1 MLRQNAQKGE
11 TMQSRLAMEVRKAQR
26 SRCRLDGKIRH
37 LNQEVDGRI
46 LNVSR
51 TGIAMELKG
60 RLHASTGS
68 NVLIQTDDIGLIEGT
83 VRWSR
88 NGFLGIQIKQNSNT
102 LAQMSAYFR
111 NYHKEVRPVLTR

>member
-1 MLRQNAQKGE
+1 
-11 TMQSRLAMEVRKAQR
+11 MQSILAAEVRKAQR
-26 SRCRLDGKIRH
+26 SRCRLTGTVRH
-37 LNQEVDGRI
+37 LNQQADGRI
-46 LNVSR
+46 LNISR
-51 TGIAMELKG
+51 TGIAIELKS

-88 NGFLGIQIKQNSNT
+88 NGLLGVQIKQNSNT

>member
-1 MLRQNAQKGE
+1 
-11 TMQSRLAMEVRKAQR
+11 MQSKLAMEVRKAQR
-26 SRCRLDGKIRH
+26 SRCRLNGKVRH
-37 LNQEVDGRI
+37 LNQEAEGRI

-51 TGIAMELKG
+51 TGIAIELKG

-88 NGFLGIQIKQNSNT
+88 SGFLGVQIKQNSNT

-111 NYHKEVRPVLTR
+111 NYHKEVRPVITR